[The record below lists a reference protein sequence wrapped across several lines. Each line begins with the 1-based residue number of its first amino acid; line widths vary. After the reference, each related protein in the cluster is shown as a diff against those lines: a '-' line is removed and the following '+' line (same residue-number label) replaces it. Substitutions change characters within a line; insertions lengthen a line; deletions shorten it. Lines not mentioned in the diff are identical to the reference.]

1 MSDVNRVCLTGRL
14 GRDPDVRSTAS
25 GSTVLGFSLAVS
37 ERRRNQQTGQWEDY
51 TNWVNCTVFG
61 KRADAL
67 AGILAKGMLVC
78 VEGRLRWSQ
87 WERDGQRR
95 SSVDVVVDEL
105 VIPSLP
111 KSGDGGAEP
120 REQQGQPEY
129 QGASYA
135 HHSGHSDAYSAGTR
149 ARQQHR
155 VGTLDFDGHE
165 VPLYSEE
172 DIPF

>member
-37 ERRRNQQTGQWEDY
+37 ERRKNHQTGEWEDY

-61 KRADAL
+61 NRAEPL
-67 AGILAKGMLVC
+67 SHILAKGMLVC

-87 WERDGQRR
+87 WERDGQKR
-95 SSVDVVVDEL
+95 SAIDVVVTEL

-111 KSGDGGAEP
+111 KAEDGGAEP
-120 REQQGQPEY
+120 QAQQGQTEY
-129 QGASYA
+129 QGASHA
-135 HHSGHSDAYSAGTR
+135 PCAGRSDAYAAGAKVR
-149 ARQQHR
+149 EK
-155 VGTLDFDGHE
+155 VGTMNFDGYT